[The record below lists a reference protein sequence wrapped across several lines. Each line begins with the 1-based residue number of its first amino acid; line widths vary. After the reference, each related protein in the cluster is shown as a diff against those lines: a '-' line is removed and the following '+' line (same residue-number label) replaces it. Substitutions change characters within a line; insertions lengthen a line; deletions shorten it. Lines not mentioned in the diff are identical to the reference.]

1 MSGDLTVLWCR
12 TGNGEKLTLPLS
24 DRSALDP
31 DIPYVPVLLEEH
43 SVGHVTRLQAA
54 KPVFHPEDLS
64 RDGCGGFDGCE
75 RGQAY
80 ILYGTGDRDIQRECR
95 AGDRVSRG
103 QPCDAIGHINV
114 QVADPVSPIPG
125 ASSRHGIADQG
136 DPPGSQS
143 AEHPN
148 DLRPHMDTVIDNL
161 QPSTEVLNEREYW
174 PGRTMMHA
182 RHPIEGMGE

>member
-1 MSGDLTVLWCR
+1 M
-12 TGNGEKLTLPLS
+12 LPLS
-24 DRSALDP
+24 DRSAVDP
-31 DIPYVPVLLEEH
+31 DIPHVPVLVEED

-64 RDGCGGFDGCE
+64 RDDCGGFDRCE

-80 ILYGTGDRDIQRECR
+80 ILYGTGDRDVQRECR
-95 AGDRVSRG
+95 AGDRVSGG
-103 QPCDAIGHINV
+103 QPCDTIGHINV

-136 DPPGSQS
+136 DPSGSQS

-148 DLRPHMDTVIDNL
+148 NLRPHMDTVIDDF
-161 QPSTEVLNEREYW
+161 QPSTEVLNEGKYR

-182 RHPIEGMGE
+182 RHPIEGVRE

>member
-1 MSGDLTVLWCR
+1 M
-12 TGNGEKLTLPLS
+12 LPLS
-24 DRSALDP
+24 DRSAVNP
-31 DIPYVPVLLEEH
+31 DIPHSPVPVEEDG
-43 SVGHVTRLQAA
+43 VGRVSRLQAA
-54 KPVFHPEDLS
+54 KPVLHSEDPS
-64 RDGCGGFDGCE
+64 RDDCGRFDRCE
-75 RGQAY
+75 GSQTY
-80 ILYGTGDRDIQRECR
+80 IFYSTGHRDVQRECR